1 MGVDSYLKS
10 NNLSKPVDI
19 RLLISRPD
27 ISNPGAIFISGAKFL
42 FLPVPL
48 LNNGSIFLN
57 LISFE
62 MFLWLILYVILLI
75 FMFRASKVIKKMEFV
90 ILWPFIFLISFLIF
104 SSLFEINLGT
114 IIRHR
119 SILATAILISII
131 NLHSKRE

>member
-1 MGVDSYLKS
+1 MRILESS
-10 NNLSKPVDI
+10 
-19 RLLISRPD
+19 
-27 ISNPGAIFISGAKFL
+27 KFL

-75 FMFRASKVIKKMEFV
+75 FMFRASKVIKKMEFI
-90 ILWPFIFLISFLIF
+90 ILWPLIFLISFLIF

-131 NLHSKRE
+131 NLHSKKRVIPR